1 MIQHL
6 GDGVVATTNP
16 GLVYLRTG
24 HRTLS
29 FERPLEDWSVWR
41 SRGVRYVACFVS
53 VELPV
58 ASRGG
63 YRVLYRSP
71 AGFWVIEI

>member
-1 MIQHL
+1 MVRHL
-6 GDGVVATTNP
+6 GEGVVATTNP

-24 HRTLS
+24 HKTLS
-29 FERPLEDWSVWR
+29 FDRPLEDWSVWR

-58 ASRGG
+58 PSHGG
-63 YRVLYRSP
+63 YKLLYRSP